1 MVHMT
6 VNLVQIRF
14 ASFHTFRGEM
24 VLFRCK
30 HYKKEHLSHYAMATW
45 LEALLIFPL
54 VLLSRVN
61 ITEQHERHA
70 VLMLDEIKL
79 TSGLAYNPSKR
90 TAIGRPTIP
99 SADDSCPEDALAT
112 HALVFIMLGGVLWI
126 IYIIYI
132 IPIYYYRYNI
142 YIIYINYIYYIY
154 IYLYIIYI

>member
-30 HYKKEHLSHYAMATW
+30 HYKKEHLSHYAIATW

-112 HALVFIMLGGVLWI
+112 HALVFIMLGGVTTRWKQAVAYEFTGNSFSAAAETRALHSD
-126 IYIIYI
+126 
-132 IPIYYYRYNI
+132 RV
-142 YIIYINYIYYIY
+142 
-154 IYLYIIYI
+154 